1 VLPVRRFSV
10 CAAALAVVTMGGL
23 LPMVAT
29 TPAAHAAA
37 SEVLI
42 LGSTVTGGTSSLEA
56 QEVAAQGLT
65 PIVVDDATWSAMSS
79 AQFATYRAIVL
90 GDATCSSTVPSAAV
104 ANTAAWGAAVTGNIL
119 INGTDP
125 VYHAGQGGSLVT
137 QKAIDFVIADSGK
150 TGLYVSLSCYYHGT
164 APKTAV
170 PLLDGLRPGG
180 FTVTGVGCYND
191 AHIVA
196 THPALD
202 GLTDSTLSNWSC
214 SVHEAFDTWP
224 ADFTV
229 LALAKDFGAAFT
241 ASDGT
246 IGTPYMLAS
255 GQGLRSFPLSVTPT
269 SATVPVGTTHTVTA
283 TLLDAATGQP
293 APGVL
298 LQAVAAAA
306 TGVSVGTLLH
316 CSTPLCTTD
325 ANGQVSFSY
334 TSTSPGDQVI
344 TVWVDS
350 NTNGLIDAGEPQVRA
365 AVTWTRARST
375 TWLALGDSYSAGV
388 GIPGTPD
395 DPDNPNCRQHA
406 DLSYAGQART
416 TAASEHTIA
425 FKFAACM
432 GAVTADI
439 TARPQPNTTQFAQI
453 DYVRANTPDVV
464 TLTIGGND
472 IGFPSIASH
481 CVVNAIVPWL
491 VPCPVDSNAMRLV
504 DPQKGER
511 ASWDGLYD
519 RLVKTYVAIRKAQPA
534 SGQLYVLSYPVP
546 FDNPLHWRL
555 DLLLLNNC
563 DGFSRNEARLAN
575 AMSVRLGDTIFLAV
589 QEANRQVG
597 GVHFVDW
604 RPPVTTERINGRD
617 QRVAYDPNGLCSRN
631 GPSSA
636 DMNGLYFPIA
646 PPGLGKDDSF
656 HPTRRGYSNGASS
669 LVDAL
674 NTYTWG

>member
-1 VLPVRRFSV
+1 VLSVRRFSV
-10 CAAALAVVTMGGL
+10 WATALAVVTVGGL

-29 TPAAHAAA
+29 APAAHAAA
-37 SEVLI
+37 NEVLI

-56 QEVAAQGLT
+56 QEVAAQGLA

-90 GDATCSSTVPSAAV
+90 GDATCSGTVPSAAV

-125 VYHAGQGGSLVT
+125 VFHASQGGSLVT
-137 QKAIDFVIADSGK
+137 QKAIDFAIADSGK

-283 TLLDAATGQP
+283 TLLDAATRQP

-325 ANGQVSFSY
+325 SNGQVSFSY

-350 NTNGLIDAGEPQVRA
+350 NTNGLIDPGEPQVRA
-365 AVTWTRARST
+365 AVTWTRAQST

-395 DPDNPNCRQHA
+395 DPNNPNCRQHA

-439 TARPQPNTTQFAQI
+439 TARPQPKTTQFPQI
-453 DYVRANTPDVV
+453 DYVKANKPDVV

-481 CVVNAIVPWL
+481 CVVHAIVPWI
-491 VPCPVDSNAMRLV
+491 VSCPIDSNAMQLAN
-504 DPQKGER
+504 PQKGER
-511 ASWDGLYD
+511 RSWDGLYD

-534 SGQLYVLSYPVP
+534 GGQLYVLSYPVP

-555 DLLLLNNC
+555 DRFLLNNC
-563 DGFSRNEARLAN
+563 NGFSRNEARLAN

-597 GVHFVDW
+597 GIHFVDW
-604 RPPVTTERINGRD
+604 RPPVTTERINGRE

-674 NTYTWG
+674 NKYTWG